1 MGKRKIPKIVK
12 EIQNFKLPE
21 INYSYQKNISYSQ
34 MSMFHECPKKWA
46 LRYRDGHKV
55 FSSSIHTVFGTALH
69 EALQHY
75 MDVMFERS
83 GAAADRED
91 IIGIFEDSFR
101 ENYIK
106 ELKSNNNKH
115 FTTPVEMR
123 EFYED
128 GANIIEFFKKRRS
141 KYFTKRDKY
150 LVGCEVPII
159 IQPDKKLNNVMY
171 MGYLDLVLYDEWED
185 KFYIYDIK
193 TSTKGWGDW
202 AKKDE
207 IKHFQLVLYKKFF
220 SEQYGVPLD
229 KIEVE
234 FFIVKRKVPEFSDFA
249 ISRIQTFKP
258 ASGKVK
264 INKAT
269 KFMNS
274 FISEAFNKSGHRDSV
289 HLPKPGNG
297 CRFCPYADNKELCE
311 FGIEF

>member
-1 MGKRKIPKIVK
+1 MDIRYFLLAYILFL
-12 EIQNFKLPE
+12 ELP
-21 INYSYQKNISYSQ
+21 
-34 MSMFHECPKKWA
+34 
-46 LRYRDGHKV
+46 
-55 FSSSIHTVFGTALH
+55 LH

-83 GAAADRED
+83 GAAADREN
-91 IIGIFEDSFR
+91 IIEIFENSFR

-128 GANIIEFFKKRRS
+128 GVSIIEFFKKRRS

-220 SEQYGVPLD
+220 SEQYGIPLD

-264 INKAT
+264 LNKAT

-274 FISEAFNKSGHRDSV
+274 FISEAFNKSGHKDSV
-289 HLPKPGNG
+289 HLPKPGNS

>member
-1 MGKRKIPKIVK
+1 
-12 EIQNFKLPE
+12 
-21 INYSYQKNISYSQ
+21 
-34 MSMFHECPKKWA
+34 
-46 LRYRDGHKV
+46 
-55 FSSSIHTVFGTALH
+55 
-69 EALQHY
+69 

-171 MGYLDLVLYDEWED
+171 MGYLDLVLYNEWED

-258 ASGKVK
+258 ASRKVK

-274 FISEAFNKSGHRDSV
+274 FISEAFNKSGHKDSV

>member
-1 MGKRKIPKIVK
+1 MF
-12 EIQNFKLPE
+12 NFVFMRQTA
-21 INYSYQKNISYSQ
+21 IYNIS
-34 MSMFHECPKKWA
+34 
-46 LRYRDGHKV
+46 
-55 FSSSIHTVFGTALH
+55 
-69 EALQHY
+69 
-75 MDVMFERS
+75 
-83 GAAADRED
+83 
-91 IIGIFEDSFR
+91 
-101 ENYIK
+101 N
-106 ELKSNNNKH
+106 
-115 FTTPVEMR
+115 
-123 EFYED
+123 
-128 GANIIEFFKKRRS
+128 IEFFKKRRS

-234 FFIVKRKVPEFSDFA
+234 FFIVKRKVPKFSDFA
-249 ISRIQTFKP
+249 ISRIQIFKP

-274 FISEAFNKSGHRDSV
+274 FISEAFNKSGHKDSV